1 MSTFRKFPWES
12 LTNRHGRAL
21 RPEVLTMLIDL
32 VQLLSEQELSLT
44 SLLNQGLR
52 IPDNF
57 DGALLSY
64 SSNAIANTEDTVAHG
79 LRKVPSRFI
88 VLSIDKG
95 GVCYKG
101 STAWDATNVYFKNT
115 VASVATT
122 IFVF

>member
-12 LTNRHGRAL
+12 LTNRHGKTL
-21 RPEVLTMLIDL
+21 KPEVLAMLVDL
-32 VQLLSEQELSLT
+32 VHLLSEQEMSLT

-52 IPDNF
+52 MPDNF

-64 SSNAIANTEDTVAHG
+64 TSNGAPNTQDTVAHG
-79 LRKVPSRFI
+79 LRKVPSYFI
-88 VLSIDKG
+88 VLSKDKAG
-95 GVCYKG
+95 DIYK
-101 STAWDATNVYFKNT
+101 SAAFDATNVYFKNS